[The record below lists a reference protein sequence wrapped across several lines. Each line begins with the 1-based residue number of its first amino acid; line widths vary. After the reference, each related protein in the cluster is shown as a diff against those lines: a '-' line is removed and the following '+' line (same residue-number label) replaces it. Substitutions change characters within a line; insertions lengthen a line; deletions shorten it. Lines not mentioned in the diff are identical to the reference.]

1 MQSRKKFKQEN
12 QWLKELP
19 HLMQFPNGILNKNF
33 LVTATKFVSFVTLS
47 HQYGEDIPPTDL
59 RARHICWV

>member
-1 MQSRKKFKQEN
+1 
-12 QWLKELP
+12 
-19 HLMQFPNGILNKNF
+19 MQFPNGILNKNF

-47 HQYGEDIPPTDL
+47 HQYDEDIPPTDL